1 MSAVPAAALLAA
13 LAFAA
18 LLADSIWT
26 VAAIVIVLLVPCLRA
41 PRAHRRLYLA
51 SVAISAGSVFLLWP
65 WLQNTG
71 SHPFWHGPIVPVLGE
86 LTVTREELWLAG
98 LYALRFAAV
107 GLASAAYVL
116 LLDHD
121 RLLGAASWARRSA
134 LSVALATRL
143 VPTLERD
150 AVGLVEALRGRGV
163 EVEGARARARLLS
176 PLLAGSLERGLNL
189 AEAMEARG
197 FGRPGRTRVPT
208 PPWTVVDLSF
218 SYPGADRQ
226 ALAGVSLE
234 IEPGEFVALLGTSGS
249 GKSTLLRALSGLVP
263 HFHGGRFA
271 GRVVVGGRDTRTSHP
286 ADLAGTVATVFQ
298 EPEDQV
304 VLTRVLAEVAFGLEN
319 LGTAPAEI
327 VVRATSAL
335 AAIGAEHLA
344 ERPVAELSGGEL
356 QRVCLASALA
366 LEPELLLLDEPSSQL
381 DRDAAEALFD
391 HARAH
396 GCAVVVAEQRP
407 ELPLAFAD
415 RIVFL
420 RDGQIADELPP
431 PWTEQP
437 TPPLERAS
445 EGEEVVRLERVSYA
459 YPAGRPVLVD
469 ESLSLRRGEVVALV
483 GPNGVGKT
491 TLAKVAAGLTVPGG
505 GRVLR
510 FGSAAY
516 LPQDPGRYLVTETVL
531 AEVSLA
537 AGEERAWR
545 ALDQLDLTAFAKRHP
560 RDLSSGE
567 RERLAIA
574 TVLAIDPDLLVL
586 DEPTRGVDPER
597 KRELAALLRA
607 QAPSRATLVVTH
619 DRVFATCVGDRTI
632 ALGSEA
638 VLV

>member
-1 MSAVPAAALLAA
+1 
-13 LAFAA
+13 
-18 LLADSIWT
+18 
-26 VAAIVIVLLVPCLRA
+26 VA
-41 PRAHRRLYLA
+41 LA
-51 SVAISAGSVFLLWP
+51 SV
-65 WLQNTG
+65 
-71 SHPFWHGPIVPVLGE
+71 
-86 LTVTREELWLAG
+86 
-98 LYALRFAAV
+98 
-107 GLASAAYVL
+107 
-116 LLDHD
+116 
-121 RLLGAASWARRSA
+121 
-134 LSVALATRL
+134 
-143 VPTLERD
+143 
-150 AVGLVEALRGRGV
+150 
-163 EVEGARARARLLS
+163 
-176 PLLAGSLERGLNL
+176 
-189 AEAMEARG
+189 
-197 FGRPGRTRVPT
+197 
-208 PPWTVVDLSF
+208 VDLTF
-218 SYPGADRQ
+218 TYPGAGRP

-234 IEPGEFVALLGTSGS
+234 IERGEFVALLGTSGS

-271 GRVVVGGRDTRTSHP
+271 GRVVVAGRDTRTTRP

-327 VVRATSAL
+327 VPRALSAL
-335 AAIGAEHLA
+335 AAVGAEHLA

-356 QRVCLASALA
+356 QRICLASALA

-407 ELPLAFAD
+407 ELPLEFAD

-420 RDGQIADELPP
+420 RDGLIADELPP
-431 PWTEQP
+431 AWTEQP
-437 TPPLERAS
+437 SPPAERAA
-445 EGEEVVRLERVSYA
+445 EGDEVVRLDEVSYA
-459 YPAGRPVLVD
+459 YPDGPPVLVE
-469 ESLSLRRGEVVALV
+469 ESISLRRGEVVALV

-491 TLAKVAAGLTVPGG
+491 TLAKVAAGLIVPGG

-510 FGSAAY
+510 FGRAAY
-516 LPQDPGRYLVTETVL
+516 LPQDPGRYLVEETVL
-531 AEVSLA
+531 AEVALA
-537 AGEERAWR
+537 AGEQRARR
-545 ALDQLDLTAFAKRHP
+545 ALEQLELTNFADRHP

-574 TVLAIDPDLLVL
+574 AVLAVEPDLLVL

-597 KRELAALLRA
+597 KRELAALLRG
-607 QAPSRATLVVTH
+607 QAPSRTTLVVTH
-619 DRVFATCVGDRTI
+619 DRAFAMSVADRMV

>member
-1 MSAVPAAALLAA
+1 
-13 LAFAA
+13 
-18 LLADSIWT
+18 
-26 VAAIVIVLLVPCLRA
+26 
-41 PRAHRRLYLA
+41 
-51 SVAISAGSVFLLWP
+51 
-65 WLQNTG
+65 
-71 SHPFWHGPIVPVLGE
+71 
-86 LTVTREELWLAG
+86 
-98 LYALRFAAV
+98 
-107 GLASAAYVL
+107 
-116 LLDHD
+116 
-121 RLLGAASWARRSA
+121 
-134 LSVALATRL
+134 VALA
-143 VPTLERD
+143 
-150 AVGLVEALRGRGV
+150 
-163 EVEGARARARLLS
+163 S
-176 PLLAGSLERGLNL
+176 
-189 AEAMEARG
+189 
-197 FGRPGRTRVPT
+197 
-208 PPWTVVDLSF
+208 VVDLSF

-271 GRVVVGGRDTRTSHP
+271 GRVVVGGRDTRTSRP

-327 VVRATSAL
+327 VARATSAL

-356 QRVCLASALA
+356 QRICLASALA

-391 HARAH
+391 HSRAH
-396 GCAVVVAEQRP
+396 GCAVVVADQRP

-420 RDGQIADELPP
+420 REGQIVDELPP
-431 PWTEQP
+431 AWTEQP
-437 TPPLERAS
+437 TTPLERAS

-459 YPAGRPVLVD
+459 YTGGPPVLVD
-469 ESLSLRRGEVVALV
+469 ESLSLRRGEVAALV

-491 TLAKVAAGLTVPGG
+491 TLAKVAAGLIVPGG

-531 AEVSLA
+531 AEVALG
-537 AGEERAWR
+537 AGEERAWH
-545 ALDQLDLTAFAKRHP
+545 ALEQLELTAFAKRHP

-574 TVLAIDPDLLVL
+574 TVLAVDPDLLVL

-619 DRVFATCVGDRTI
+619 DRVFAMSVGDRTI

>member
-1 MSAVPAAALLAA
+1 MA
-13 LAFAA
+13 LA
-18 LLADSIWT
+18 S
-26 VAAIVIVLLVPCLRA
+26 
-41 PRAHRRLYLA
+41 
-51 SVAISAGSVFLLWP
+51 
-65 WLQNTG
+65 
-71 SHPFWHGPIVPVLGE
+71 
-86 LTVTREELWLAG
+86 
-98 LYALRFAAV
+98 
-107 GLASAAYVL
+107 
-116 LLDHD
+116 
-121 RLLGAASWARRSA
+121 
-134 LSVALATRL
+134 
-143 VPTLERD
+143 
-150 AVGLVEALRGRGV
+150 
-163 EVEGARARARLLS
+163 
-176 PLLAGSLERGLNL
+176 
-189 AEAMEARG
+189 
-197 FGRPGRTRVPT
+197 
-208 PPWTVVDLSF
+208 VVDLSF

-271 GRVVVGGRDTRTSHP
+271 GRVVVGGRDTRTSRP

-327 VVRATSAL
+327 VARAASAL

-396 GCAVVVAEQRP
+396 GCAVVVADQRP

-420 RDGQIADELPP
+420 REGQIVDELPP
-431 PWTEQP
+431 AWTEQP

-459 YPAGRPVLVD
+459 YPGGPPVLVD
-469 ESLSLRRGEVVALV
+469 ESLSLRRGEVAALV

-491 TLAKVAAGLTVPGG
+491 TLAKVAAGLIVPGG

-510 FGSAAY
+510 FGRAAY

-531 AEVSLA
+531 AEVALA
-537 AGEERAWR
+537 AGEERAWH
-545 ALDQLDLTAFAKRHP
+545 ALEQLDLTAFAKRHP

-574 TVLAIDPDLLVL
+574 TVLAVDPDLLVL

-597 KRELAALLRA
+597 KRALAALLRA

-619 DRVFATCVGDRTI
+619 DRVFAMSVGDRTI

>member
-1 MSAVPAAALLAA
+1 
-13 LAFAA
+13 
-18 LLADSIWT
+18 
-26 VAAIVIVLLVPCLRA
+26 VA
-41 PRAHRRLYLA
+41 LA
-51 SVAISAGSVFLLWP
+51 SV
-65 WLQNTG
+65 
-71 SHPFWHGPIVPVLGE
+71 
-86 LTVTREELWLAG
+86 
-98 LYALRFAAV
+98 
-107 GLASAAYVL
+107 
-116 LLDHD
+116 
-121 RLLGAASWARRSA
+121 
-134 LSVALATRL
+134 
-143 VPTLERD
+143 
-150 AVGLVEALRGRGV
+150 
-163 EVEGARARARLLS
+163 
-176 PLLAGSLERGLNL
+176 
-189 AEAMEARG
+189 
-197 FGRPGRTRVPT
+197 
-208 PPWTVVDLSF
+208 VDLTF
-218 SYPGADRQ
+218 TYPGAARP

-234 IEPGEFVALLGTSGS
+234 IERGEFVALLGTSGS

-271 GRVVVGGRDTRTSHP
+271 GRVVVAGGDTRTTRP
-286 ADLAGTVATVFQ
+286 AELAGTVATVFQ

-327 VVRATSAL
+327 VPRALSAL
-335 AAIGAEHLA
+335 AAVGVEHLA
-344 ERPVAELSGGEL
+344 ERPVVELSGGEL

-407 ELPLAFAD
+407 ELPLEFAD

-420 RDGQIADELPP
+420 RDGLIMDGLPP
-431 PWTEQP
+431 AWMTE
-437 TPPLERAS
+437 PPSPLTERPAA
-445 EGEEVVRLERVSYA
+445 GDEVVRLDGVSYA
-459 YPAGRPVLVD
+459 YPDGPPVLVE
-469 ESLSLRRGEVVALV
+469 ESISLRRGEVVALV

-491 TLAKVAAGLTVPGG
+491 TLAKVAAGLIMPGG

-510 FGSAAY
+510 FGRAAY
-516 LPQDPGRYLVTETVL
+516 LPQDPGRYLIEETVL
-531 AEVSLA
+531 AEVALA
-537 AGEERAWR
+537 SGEGRAWR
-545 ALDQLDLTAFAKRHP
+545 ALEQLELTEFADRHP

-574 TVLAIDPDLLVL
+574 AVLAVEPDLLVL

-597 KRELAALLRA
+597 KRELAALLRG

-619 DRVFATCVGDRTI
+619 DRMFAMSVADRTV

>member
-1 MSAVPAAALLAA
+1 
-13 LAFAA
+13 
-18 LLADSIWT
+18 
-26 VAAIVIVLLVPCLRA
+26 
-41 PRAHRRLYLA
+41 
-51 SVAISAGSVFLLWP
+51 
-65 WLQNTG
+65 
-71 SHPFWHGPIVPVLGE
+71 
-86 LTVTREELWLAG
+86 
-98 LYALRFAAV
+98 
-107 GLASAAYVL
+107 
-116 LLDHD
+116 
-121 RLLGAASWARRSA
+121 
-134 LSVALATRL
+134 VALA
-143 VPTLERD
+143 
-150 AVGLVEALRGRGV
+150 
-163 EVEGARARARLLS
+163 S
-176 PLLAGSLERGLNL
+176 
-189 AEAMEARG
+189 
-197 FGRPGRTRVPT
+197 
-208 PPWTVVDLSF
+208 VVDLSF
-218 SYPGADRQ
+218 SYPEASRP

-234 IEPGEFVALLGTSGS
+234 IERGEFVALLGASGS

-271 GRVVVGGRDTRTSHP
+271 GRVVVAGRDTRTARP

-319 LGTAPAEI
+319 LGTPSVEI
-327 VVRATSAL
+327 VPRAVSAL
-335 AAIGAEHLA
+335 GAMGAEHLA

-356 QRVCLASALA
+356 QRICLASALA

-420 RDGQIADELPP
+420 RDGRITDELPP
-431 PWTEQP
+431 AWTDPP
-437 TPPLERAS
+437 TRPTEHPPQ
-445 EGEEVVRLERVSYA
+445 GEEVVRLEGVSYA
-459 YPAGRPVLVD
+459 YPGGPPVLVD
-469 ESLSLRRGEVVALV
+469 ESFSLRRGEVVALV

-491 TLAKVAAGLTVPGG
+491 TLAKVAAGLIAPGR

-510 FGSAAY
+510 FGRAAY
-516 LPQDPGRYLVTETVL
+516 LPQDPGRYLVAESVL
-531 AEVSLA
+531 AEVALA
-537 AGEERAWR
+537 AGEIRAR
-545 ALDQLDLTAFAKRHP
+545 RTLEQLELTAFTKRHP

-567 RERLAIA
+567 RERVAIA
-574 TVLAIDPDLLVL
+574 TVLAVEPDLLVL

-597 KRELAALLRA
+597 KRELAALLRG

-619 DRVFATCVGDRTI
+619 DRVFAMSVGDRTI